1 MPCGM
6 WDPRLQTR
14 VQAQTYLVPPG
25 VEAWRLNHWT
35 SREVPLRT
43 FRKNLFLLKKKLI
56 SSHLMDNMNLTMFL
70 ILLCPPGIPEPNLT
84 TGLDVKIQR

>member
-6 WDPRLQTR
+6 WDPRLRTR
-14 VQAQTYLVPPG
+14 VQTQTHFVPPE
-25 VEAWRLNHWT
+25 VEVWRLNHWT
-35 SREVPLRT
+35 AREVPLRT
-43 FRKNLFLLKKKLI
+43 FRRNLFFLKQLV
-56 SSHLMDNMNLTMFL
+56 SSHLMDNMNLTRFL